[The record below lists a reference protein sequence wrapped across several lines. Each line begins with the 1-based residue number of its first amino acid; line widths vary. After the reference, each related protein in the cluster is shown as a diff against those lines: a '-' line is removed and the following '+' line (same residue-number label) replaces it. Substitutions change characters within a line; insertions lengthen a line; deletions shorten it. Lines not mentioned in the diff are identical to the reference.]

1 MKFFIA
7 GATGA
12 TGRHVANL
20 LLQQGHQVVTV
31 ARNSTALH
39 KEISLYPQLS
49 VTVGSLL
56 ELADAE
62 LDDLISGCDGLI
74 SCLGH
79 NMTFKGIYGAPRLL
93 CRESVER
100 MTRSIIRTRRQQ
112 AEKRPPTRFI
122 LMNTNGNRNRDL
134 DEQLSMGDRLVIGMV
149 RRLLPP
155 HRDNEL
161 AAEFLRRDIGQNHP
175 DIRWVVVRP
184 DGLVN
189 QDQVSPYHSFPSPI
203 RGVVFNSGQVS
214 RINVAHFMTS
224 MACDAS
230 EWQKWEGRMP
240 VVYNAP

>member
-7 GATGA
+7 GSTGA
-12 TGRHVANL
+12 TGRHVTNL

-31 ARNSTALH
+31 ARNTAALN
-39 KEISLYPQLS
+39 KEISLYPQLE
-49 VTVGSLL
+49 VKVGSLL
-56 ELADAE
+56 ELADDE
-62 LDDLISGCDGLI
+62 LDNLISGCDGVI

-79 NMTFKGIYGAPRLL
+79 NLTFKGIYGAPRLL
-93 CRESVER
+93 CREAVER
-100 MTRSIIRTRRQQ
+100 ISRSIIRTRRQH
-112 AEKRPPTRFI
+112 AGKRPPTMFL

-134 DEQLSMGDRLVIGMV
+134 AEKLSAGDRLVIGIV
-149 RRLLPP
+149 RLLLPP

-161 AAEFLRRDIGQNHP
+161 AAEFLRKDIGQNHP

-189 QDQVSPYHSFPSPI
+189 IDQVSDYQSFPSPV

-214 RINVAHFMTS
+214 RINVAHFITT

-240 VVYNAP
+240 VVYNAE